1 MKSPPGC
8 GPWTPRRKQ
17 PPGFTLLELVTVL
30 AIVAVLLALA
40 VPGYQRFAQRAER
53 AEAVRALL
61 AAAAC
66 QERIRAQT
74 GYYDTTRCLDGAAS
88 ANYALRIEP
97 ADRRRRRDLHPD
109 RGAAAAARQRHLRQ
123 PQPRP
128 GGDARNRRKCR
139 RTGGLLGRPL
149 RRPTRW
155 LRVALLP
162 GVNPAARCAVLSATR
177 TRCSRG
183 CPAVLPPGARRMPPG
198 ARSRP
203 APGFPVPKRRR

>member
-53 AEAVRALL
+53 AEAVRTLL

-97 ADRRRRRDLHPD
+97 ADS
-109 RGAAAAARQRHLRQ
+109 GAAVTFTLIAE
-123 PQPRP
+123 
-128 GGDARNRRKCR
+128 
-139 RTGGLLGRPL
+139 PL
-149 RRPTRW
+149 RPRANDTCGSLSLDQAGTRAIGGNAGE
-155 LRVALLP
+155 L
-162 GVNPAARCAVLSATR
+162 AACWGGR
-177 TRCSRG
+177 
-183 CPAVLPPGARRMPPG
+183 
-198 ARSRP
+198 
-203 APGFPVPKRRR
+203 